1 MSYPSDLTT
10 EQFALIA
17 DLFPKKKVTKPRKY
31 SVYEM
36 FNAVLYVLITGCQW
50 EMLPNDL
57 PNWKTVHH
65 YFLTWS
71 KEEVFD
77 VILKKTLKNG
87 DYSKAKNNIQLYSL
101 QTLNLPRTQIG
112 QVKNKQDLMVVKR

>member
-65 YFLTWS
+65 YFITWS

-77 VILKKTLKNG
+77 EILKKSLRTIEYNKVKLH
-87 DYSKAKNNIQLYSL
+87 IQLYFSPIPRVPKTVIIQEKNL
-101 QTLNLPRTQIG
+101 QG
-112 QVKNKQDLMVVKR
+112 LMEEKR

>member
-1 MSYPSDLTT
+1 MSYPSDLTI
-10 EQFALIA
+10 EQFDIIK
-17 DLFPKKKVTKPRKY
+17 DLLPQRKNTKPRKHTLHTL
-31 SVYEM
+31 
-36 FNAVLYVLITGCQW
+36 FNSVLYVLITGCQW
-50 EMLPNDL
+50 RMLPNDL